1 MGGAAIGNAAL
12 GVGGGA
18 AVGGGGQAAGQP
30 VSMNVQLQGGKN
42 GVAAGAGAGGRGYGY

>member
-12 GVGGGA
+12 GVGA
-18 AVGGGGQAAGQP
+18 AGVGVSQVAGQP

-42 GVAAGAGAGGRGYGY
+42 GVTAAAGGGSGGRGYGY